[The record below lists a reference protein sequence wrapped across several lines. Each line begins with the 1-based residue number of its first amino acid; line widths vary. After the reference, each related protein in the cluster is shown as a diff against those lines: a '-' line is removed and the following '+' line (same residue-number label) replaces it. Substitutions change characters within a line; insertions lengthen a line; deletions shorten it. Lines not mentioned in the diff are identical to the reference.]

1 MKKDDPLTSLI
12 SHAGSSSRWQKPSI
26 EILRQLKPGK
36 IAVTIH
42 ADGRWSYRDSVF
54 ERPSMVALL
63 ANSLVYLDDE
73 YYLIAPEQ
81 LLKISVEDLP
91 FLIVDMTRT
100 FVDKIEDEDFSV
112 IEKST
117 QTDNLSNTGIQQI
130 RVSTNLGEQLLLGC
144 KHSLALSKPPN
155 SDTEIP
161 QIDIRDGLQA
171 RFSRACF
178 YQLVEWGEESE
189 IEGRPVIG
197 VFSNG
202 VSHTVGY
209 LD

>member
-1 MKKDDPLTSLI
+1 
-12 SHAGSSSRWQKPSI
+12 
-26 EILRQLKPGK
+26 
-36 IAVTIH
+36 
-42 ADGRWSYRDSVF
+42 
-54 ERPSMVALL
+54 MVALL
-63 ANSLVYLDDE
+63 ANSLISLDGE

-81 LLKISVEDLP
+81 LLKITVEDLP

-100 FVDKIEDEDFSV
+100 FVDKIEDEACSV
-112 IEKST
+112 TE
-117 QTDNLSNTGIQQI
+117 NLSTTGIQQI
-130 RVSTNLGEQLLLGC
+130 HVSTNLGEQLLLGC

-161 QIDIRDGLQA
+161 QIDIRDGLRA

-189 IEGRPVIG
+189 IEGRPAIA